1 MASVTS
7 PLRIAAVGA
16 LVAGLCVAGGAFGAH
31 ALRSMVAP
39 ERLATFETAMR
50 YGLVHGVAL
59 VALGALA
66 LAHLPLAPLA
76 RRVAL
81 LWGAGVALFTGS
93 LVLLVLLDVRA
104 LGIVTPFGGV
114 ALIGGW
120 LWLALGLLRHN
131 ANGA

>member
-1 MASVTS
+1 MAAPPSS
-7 PLRIAAVGA
+7 LRIAAAGA

-66 LAHLPLAPLA
+66 TAHVSLGPLA
-76 RRVAL
+76 RRVAT
-81 LWGAGVALFTGS
+81 LWGAGLALFTGS
-93 LVLLVLLDVRA
+93 LVLLVLLDVPA

-120 LWLALGLLRHN
+120 LWLALGLLRH
-131 ANGA
+131 GRGS